1 MELNSKSFEEKD
13 LDGQDDFEKIISP
26 IAQKINETGVKQI
39 NKLEGLLTESV
50 NKS

>member
-13 LDGQDDFEKIISP
+13 FDGQDDFETIISP